1 MDNTEAALRSDI
13 ENVKNIPIVSTM
25 LEVICK
31 STGMGF
37 AAIARVTEDRWIA
50 CSVRDEISFGL
61 VPGGELKIETTICNE
76 IRDNRQAVIIDHVQ
90 ISEIFAD
97 HHTPKMYGFQSYI
110 SIPIILRNGDFFGT
124 LCAIDPKPALLN
136 NAKTVGM
143 FNLFAELI
151 AFHLETLQVAEQ
163 SKTALNEMNHKLVD
177 SVIENRQFK
186 YISNHNLQ
194 EPLRKMRV
202 FSSMLV
208 QAGEAGDVEKI
219 KFLAGKIDDCARKF
233 SELVKELSEF
243 SELYSDT
250 DFELVDLRRLVAE
263 VCGELSNELDEKNVR
278 VQINELPVINAS
290 FLQMK
295 QLFYSLITNSVQH
308 SKRDGLHE
316 ITIGSKEITQKNTPQ
331 LPVQNDAELIEIMIQ
346 DNGAGF
352 SKQQLEKIFD
362 IFPNLINEELEK
374 SDGSGLVYCRKIVRN
389 HGGSIAA
396 ESEPGQGT
404 AFSIILPIRARS

>member
-1 MDNTEAALRSDI
+1 MDNTEAALLSDI

-250 DFELVDLRRLVAE
+250 DFELVDLRKLVAE
-263 VCGELSNELDEKNVR
+263 VCGELSKELDEKNVR

-290 FLQMK
+290 FSQMK
-295 QLFYSLITNSVQH
+295 QLFYSLITNSFQH